1 MKNLA
6 KKGMRKDDA
15 PEGYYDPAQRE
26 EFLTEAYDFFNK
38 NTGNVEIVFQ
48 DDQLVKQYFPLRPEA
63 HLLDEEMKDK
73 FHKLANRTSQKM
85 KLEYLIKSAPEIIE
99 ELSHELE
106 LRAII
111 NSSRIIALV
120 ANHVA
125 LWKEVSFLLTLIIN
139 FFVLTSYS

>member
-1 MKNLA
+1 
-6 KKGMRKDDA
+6 
-15 PEGYYDPAQRE
+15 
-26 EFLTEAYDFFNK
+26 
-38 NTGNVEIVFQ
+38 
-48 DDQLVKQYFPLRPEA
+48 LRPEA